1 MTPTP
6 LTTELVA
13 ELRRLMDRVDCRN
26 VLRPTQDE
34 WNEFALACR
43 LALPSLLDA
52 AEREAKMRKALERL
66 ANAWDYAPYGTAHHI
81 TTCNQAAAAARAAL
95 AEGGAQ

>member
-1 MTPTP
+1 MNNT
-6 LTTELVA
+6 LTTEQIA

-43 LALPSLLDA
+43 LALPAEDRASLGSLG
-52 AEREAKMRKALERL
+52 RRL
-66 ANAWDYAPYGTAHHI
+66 
-81 TTCNQAAAAARAAL
+81 RL
-95 AEGGAQ
+95 V